1 MPVSSIIIKLAAA
14 ELAQNSVVRRLLQCL
29 LHFHSLHIPIGN
41 LFWHSANSL
50 SQLHTLQL
58 PLRYLPLLLYRLRF
72 RLLLLP
78 LLRVRI
84 LFKAFTCSVSSFALF
99 CDVEGF
105 ALFNK
110 YFAAHFAVLQDCL
123 LIELPAAVI
132 ALNKTANL
140 AILIWLFL
148 VLKAGACV
156 SGGVVSS
163 ALVSWGLIGFLLLL
177 FLRLSGLVRNLF

>member
-1 MPVSSIIIKLAAA
+1 
-14 ELAQNSVVRRLLQCL
+14 
-29 LHFHSLHIPIGN
+29 
-41 LFWHSANSL
+41 
-50 SQLHTLQL
+50 
-58 PLRYLPLLLYRLRF
+58 
-72 RLLLLP
+72 
-78 LLRVRI
+78 
-84 LFKAFTCSVSSFALF
+84 
-99 CDVEGF
+99 
-105 ALFNK
+105 
-110 YFAAHFAVLQDCL
+110 VLQDCL